1 MSRIAILGAS
11 ALGQQLAVALSVSH
25 HVRLIDSVLPKELM
39 GVELLLADLTSI
51 PEVEVA
57 LAGTETVIFLARA
70 SETTAE
76 FLRGSTASLD
86 LLLATTAARA
96 AQLIAPAQRFAV
108 PADPTSAE
116 IFEASLWNHW
126 PQDESEIR
134 DAALSQFGVSVQ
146 VKKEAI
152 RPLFKRFQTLSVQ
165 SFSVAGPL
173 EAYPLAL
180 RYFEWISK
188 TQPGVSVVQCDD
200 VFRIR
205 LAKIEM
211 LQLRFIPGR
220 SDTRSAYFNV
230 IGGLLAA
237 RKANGR
243 FEFRIQETTHHTE
256 ALCVLS
262 NFRPSLP
269 FFIYRFSQAVAH
281 EFVMKRFSQAAGQPT

>member
-25 HVRLIDSVLPKELM
+25 HVRLIDSVLPKELT

-76 FLRGSTASLD
+76 FSRASTASLD

-96 AQLIAPAQRFAV
+96 AQLVAPVQRFAV
-108 PADPTSAE
+108 QADPTSAE
-116 IFEASLWNHW
+116 IFEEPHWHHW
-126 PQDESEIR
+126 PQDEAKILQ
-134 DAALSQFGVSVQ
+134 AALIQFGVSTPAQ
-146 VKKEAI
+146 SESSPALL
-152 RPLFKRFQTLSVQ
+152 RRFQTLSVQ
-165 SFSVAGPL
+165 SFSLASPL
-173 EAYPLAL
+173 DAYPLAL

-188 TQPGVSVVQCDD
+188 TQPGVSVSQCDD

-205 LAKIEM
+205 LARIEM
-211 LQLRFIPGR
+211 LQLRFVAGR
-220 SDTRSAYFNV
+220 SDARSAYFNV
-230 IGGLLAA
+230 IGGMLAA

-243 FEFRIQETTHHTE
+243 FEFRIQAKAHQTE
-256 ALCVLS
+256 AMCVLT
-262 NFRPSLP
+262 NFKPMLP
-269 FFIYRFSQAVAH
+269 FFIYRFTQAIAH
-281 EFVMKRFSQAAGQPT
+281 EFVMKRFSQAAGQQQ